1 VTFLAFASPVPG
13 ALGAWLDGRIAS
25 GLVFALPLGLA
36 GLAFLR
42 FLLLKRLG
50 NSIPGP
56 HDPVGRGAAVGLA
69 AVAALLAIAL
79 LPPALLGAF
88 RPEASGY
95 ASFAPAPGLA
105 SPSSAFA
112 TFGFFALQS
121 LTEEL
126 LFRAFLL
133 TLFGSAVLLLA
144 RLLFGTLPGADEALR
159 ARRAARRWFV
169 AGLLANTGQSV
180 AFASLHAI
188 NPNVTPLAL
197 LNIGLA
203 GAVLGWLYWSEGG
216 LLGCWTFHVLWNFTL
231 AAVAL
236 PVSGMSIGAPVLAT
250 GIRGAGLPAVSGGA
264 FGPEG
269 SVLSTAGLAAVLVFL
284 IRRSARRIPTGY
296 PSPS

>member
-1 VTFLAFASPVPG
+1 VTLFAFASPVPG
-13 ALGAWLDGRIAS
+13 ALGAWLDARIAS

-50 NSIPGP
+50 NSIPEP
-56 HDPVGRGAAVGLA
+56 HDPVWRGAAVGLA
-69 AVAALLAIAL
+69 AVASLLALAL
-79 LPPALLGAF
+79 VLPALLGAF
-88 RPEASGY
+88 GPEASGY
-95 ASFAPAPGLA
+95 APFRPPPGPA

-121 LTEEL
+121 LVEEL

-133 TLFGSAVLLLA
+133 TLLGSAFLLLA
-144 RLLFGTLPGADEALR
+144 RLLFGTLSGADDPLR

-169 AGLLANTGQSV
+169 AGLLASAGQSV
-180 AFASLHAI
+180 AFALLHAL

-197 LNIGLA
+197 FNIGLA

-236 PVSGMSIGAPVLAT
+236 PVSGMLIGAPVLAT

-269 SVLSTAGLAAVLVFL
+269 SVLCTAGLAAVLVFL
-284 IRRSARRIPTGY
+284 VRRSARRLPTAY

>member
-1 VTFLAFASPVPG
+1 M
-13 ALGAWLDGRIAS
+13 GAWLDARIAS
-25 GLVFALPLGLA
+25 GLVFALPLGIA

-50 NSIPGP
+50 NSIPEP
-56 HDPVGRGAAVGLA
+56 RSPFWKGAAAGLA
-69 AVAALLAIAL
+69 AVAVLLTIGL
-79 LPPALLGAF
+79 LLPALLGAF

-95 ASFAPAPGLA
+95 APFTPAPAPA

-121 LTEEL
+121 LIEEL

-144 RLLFGTLPGADEALR
+144 RLFFGALSGVDEPLRSRR
-159 ARRAARRWFV
+159 ARHRWFV
-169 AGLLANTGQSV
+169 AGLLANAGQSA
-180 AFASLHAI
+180 AFALLHAI

-197 LNIGLA
+197 LNVGLA

-231 AAVAL
+231 AAVAV

-250 GIRGAGLPAVSGGA
+250 GIHGAGLPAVSGGA

-284 IRRSARRIPTGY
+284 VHRSARRLPTAY

>member
-1 VTFLAFASPVPG
+1 MTLLALGSPV
-13 ALGAWLDGRIAS
+13 LGAWLDARIAS

-42 FLLLKRLG
+42 FFLLKRLG
-50 NSIPGP
+50 NSIPEPRGP
-56 HDPVGRGAAVGLA
+56 FWRGAAAGLA
-69 AVAALLAIAL
+69 TVAALLAIVL
-79 LPPALLGAF
+79 LTPALLGAF

-95 ASFAPAPGLA
+95 APFSPAPAPA

-121 LTEEL
+121 LIEEL

-133 TLFGSAVLLLA
+133 TLIGSVVLLLA
-144 RLLFGTLPGADEALR
+144 RLLFGTLSGADEPH
-159 ARRAARRWFV
+159 RAARRWLV

-197 LNIGLA
+197 LNVGLA

-284 IRRSARRIPTGY
+284 VRRSARRLPNGY